1 VVLKVGLSTVL
12 AFAEGRPGAIVPGR
26 GCDDGTGRSV
36 WMRRSTDGG
45 RHWGK
50 HRRIVNDTDPWHA
63 ALQDGVQM
71 GAALYDNVTKTTFVF
86 YTTCTHQCKMRNIS
100 ASSLFITS
108 KNDGVTWSEPT
119 NITTMFTM
127 EGMYMMAFGQ
137 GLGVQFPQTTTALGL
152 LMICG
157 WFDVFTTYSTHD
169 PTKSGVVCVGSVDS
183 GTSWRVRGTL
193 VGPHAGSEVGLALL
207 KNGSV
212 LLDMRS
218 SDGSRARIQSR
229 TDDGGLV
236 APASLHHM
244 IVMMSLPD
252 PISNGGLT
260 AMPDGRVVLS
270 HDATRGPNR
279 TNMSLFTSD
288 DGGTSFDRGR
298 VPCRI
303 LRRHATGDRRLGVL
317 DERASTAYVEPNRAI
332 VFASLYV

>member
-1 VVLKVGLSTVL
+1 
-12 AFAEGRPGAIVPGR
+12 
-26 GCDDGTGRSV
+26 
-36 WMRRSTDGG
+36 
-45 RHWGK
+45 
-50 HRRIVNDTDPWHA
+50 
-63 ALQDGVQM
+63 
-71 GAALYDNVTKTTFVF
+71 
-86 YTTCTHQCKMRNIS
+86 
-100 ASSLFITS
+100 
-108 KNDGVTWSEPT
+108 
-119 NITTMFTM
+119 MFTV

-137 GLGVQFPQTTTALGL
+137 GLAVQFLQTTTAPGL

-157 WFDVFTTYSTHD
+157 WFDVFTTYIIHD

-229 TDDGGLV
+229 TDDGGV
-236 APASLHHM
+236 SFSAPH
-244 IVMMSLPD
+244 VMTSLPD

-279 TNMSLFTSD
+279 INMSLFTSD

-298 VPCRI
+298 VLWAGPAGYSAVTP
-303 LRRHATGDRRLGVL
+303 LGDRQLGVL
-317 DERASTAYVEPNRAI
+317 YERAPTAYVEPNRAI